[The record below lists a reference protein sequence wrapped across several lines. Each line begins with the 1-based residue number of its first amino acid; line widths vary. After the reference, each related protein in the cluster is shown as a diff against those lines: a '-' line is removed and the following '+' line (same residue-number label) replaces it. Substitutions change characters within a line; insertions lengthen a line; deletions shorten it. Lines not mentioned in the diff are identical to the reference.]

1 MGKRESKVVVKGV
14 SVEQYN
20 EALKNYAAKDAKLE
34 NITSKMD
41 VQINNIRDKY
51 KDELD
56 ALTKDKE
63 EARQVVETYCVENPD
78 MFGKK
83 RSVDT
88 IFGSVGFRTGTPK
101 LKLASKMNWAKV
113 LDNLK
118 SYLPGYVRTTEQPA
132 KDRLLTDRE
141 LPEVK
146 ENLQKVGLVVD
157 QDERFFIELKKEEV
171 AEG

>member
-14 SVEQYN
+14 TTDEYN
-20 EALKNYAAKDAKLE
+20 EALKLYAAKDAKIE

-41 VQINNIRDKY
+41 VQINAIRDKH

-56 ALTKDKE
+56 ALTKEKE
-63 EARQVVETYCVENPD
+63 EARQKVETYCIENPD
-78 MFGKK
+78 IFGKK
-83 RSVDT
+83 RSIDT

-101 LKLASKMNWAKV
+101 LKLAPKQTWAKV

-118 SYLPGYVRTTEQPA
+118 SYLPTYVRTTEEPA
-132 KDRLLTDRE
+132 KDRLLVDRE

-146 ENLQKVGLVVD
+146 EGMQKAGILVD

-171 AEG
+171 AQA